1 MMILFTTGT
10 CWCSSTK
17 WSSMKSSEK
26 GAPYP
31 NLWGL
36 QWLLPLLTPQLHPQV
51 EGSQLAAA
59 TWLPHGTS
67 IKAQAPKLL
76 EVLDKNPGAMQ
87 GVATV
92 DYPPVIKHSNGKSL
106 KKMEVS
112 LAGKII
118 RKDHGFPASHVW
130 VPEGSY
136 NHGMFPASNC

>member
-1 MMILFTTGT
+1 
-10 CWCSSTK
+10 
-17 WSSMKSSEK
+17 
-26 GAPYP
+26 
-31 NLWGL
+31 
-36 QWLLPLLTPQLHPQV
+36 V

-118 RKDHGFPASHVW
+118 RKDHGFPASHV
-130 VPEGSY
+130 
-136 NHGMFPASNC
+136 